1 MAKQLTS
8 AGTATAFPLR
18 LRLHYKAARAASV
31 KCLEGSMSEIAKT
44 PEPPYYAVIFSSHR
58 TEGDNGYGEMA
69 DRMVELAASQP
80 GFLGMES
87 VREDLGIT
95 VSYWESL
102 ESITNWKNNAEHREA
117 QRLGHQKWYSS
128 FRVRVAR
135 VEREYGI

>member
-1 MAKQLTS
+1 
-8 AGTATAFPLR
+8 
-18 LRLHYKAARAASV
+18 
-31 KCLEGSMSEIAKT
+31 MSEIAKT
-44 PEPPYYAVIFSSHR
+44 PEPPYYAVIFSSYR

-69 DRMVELAASQP
+69 DRMVELAATQP

-102 ESITNWKNNAEHREA
+102 ESITNWKKNAEHREA

-128 FRVRVAR
+128 FRVRVAW